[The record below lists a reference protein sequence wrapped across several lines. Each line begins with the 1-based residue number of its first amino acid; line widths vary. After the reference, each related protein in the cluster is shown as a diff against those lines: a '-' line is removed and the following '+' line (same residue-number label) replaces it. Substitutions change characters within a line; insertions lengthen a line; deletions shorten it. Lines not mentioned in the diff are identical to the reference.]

1 MRLIT
6 RLAIAATLS
15 CALAQQAHA
24 QQLPIDGPYGNA
36 SGCELVRTGSTD
48 TDAAVVLKPN
58 ELSEHES
65 DCEFLDVKTARS
77 GAHVVRTLCD
87 GEGMMWLQNL
97 VIVTDFEDEKALVV
111 HFGDERDPVT
121 VRPCG

>member
-1 MRLIT
+1 MRLT
-6 RLAIAATLS
+6 ARLATLATLS
-15 CALAQQAHA
+15 CALAHQAHA
-24 QQLPIDGPYGNA
+24 QQLPIDTPYGNE

-48 TDAAVVLKPN
+48 ADMVLVLKPN
-58 ELSEHES
+58 ELSQHES
-65 DCEFLDVKTARS
+65 ACEFLDVNAARS
-77 GAHVVRTLCD
+77 GAHVVRTLCH